1 MVGSADPEPG
11 RPGLAHPEPRIHGSE
26 PWLWAFVFFPEEIGD
41 GGRRG
46 APLAAL
52 SVRQAAW
59 DLHGA
64 GARAVLPVLE
74 GDDHGAVYGLEYGG
88 GRRVRGEAAPTGP
101 AGDEG
106 PAEIAKGGS
115 ARVDIDDRGPRRL

>member
-11 RPGLAHPEPRIHGSE
+11 RPGLAHPEPRIHGFK

-46 APLAAL
+46 APQATL
-52 SVRQAAW
+52 SVRQAAR
-59 DLHGA
+59 DLYRA

-74 GDDHGAVYGLEYGG
+74 GDHHGAVLDLECRGG
-88 GRRVRGEAAPTGP
+88 HRVRGETETMEPPGAEGAP
-101 AGDEG
+101 EV
-106 PAEIAKGGS
+106 AKQAS
-115 ARVDIDDRGPRRL
+115 ARVDIDERGHRR